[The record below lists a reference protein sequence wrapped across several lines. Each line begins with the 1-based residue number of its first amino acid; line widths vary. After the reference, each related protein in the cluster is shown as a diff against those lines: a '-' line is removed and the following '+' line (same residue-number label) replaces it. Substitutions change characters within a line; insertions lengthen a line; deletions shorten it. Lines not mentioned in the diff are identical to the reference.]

1 MTVEMVTCVMI
12 QNPRSNEVLIQ
23 NRKKKFPGWSFPGGH
38 VEHGESFYACAVRE
52 VKEETG
58 LDVRNLTYCGAIHW
72 MNRDNGE
79 RYLCFMYKTTEYDG
93 ELIAESAEHDH
104 FWLGLDALLAAPK
117 EKLSSVY
124 YVHSPLFDAYS
135 QYNEIFI
142 LWSGDEST
150 WEVSCF

>member
-12 QNPRSNEVLIQ
+12 ENPR
-23 NRKKKFPGWSFPGGH
+23 
-38 VEHGESFYACAVRE
+38 
-52 VKEETG
+52 
-58 LDVRNLTYCGAIHW
+58 
-72 MNRDNGE
+72 
-79 RYLCFMYKTTEYDG
+79 
-93 ELIAESAEHDH
+93 
-104 FWLGLDALLAAPK
+104 LDALLAAPK

-135 QYNEIFI
+135 RYGEIFI